1 MIVEHRTPSSPK
13 GLSGMPGP
21 FGMSLRGEQCTPQ
34 NARRILANL
43 GKDIDIVAGVF
54 DEAFL
59 RSRKCDA
66 LEISREPLRCALSAS
81 HPLADRPRL
90 SLADLSLQN
99 LMLMQ
104 RGWNGDVDRLRDEP
118 WEKHPEIAIEDFA
131 VYNIEVFNRCEA
143 SDKLLMTRDPWAD
156 VHPLLL
162 TKEVEWECEVSYGIL
177 HSSHPSVHVQALLDA
192 VAQELDLT

>member
-1 MIVEHRTPSSPK
+1 MY
-13 GLSGMPGP
+13 
-21 FGMSLRGEQCTPQ
+21 PQ

-104 RGWNGDVDRLRDEP
+104 RGWNGDVD
-118 WEKHPEIAIEDFA
+118 AFA
-131 VYNIEVFNRCEA
+131 TSRGRSIPR
-143 SDKLLMTRDPWAD
+143 S
-156 VHPLLL
+156 PLKTLPS
-162 TKEVEWECEVSYGIL
+162 TTSR
-177 HSSHPSVHVQALLDA
+177 SSTVAKQA
-192 VAQELDLT
+192 TSSS

>member
-34 NARRILANL
+34 NARRILANP

-99 LMLMQ
+99 LMLM
-104 RGWNGDVDRLRDEP
+104 
-118 WEKHPEIAIEDFA
+118 
-131 VYNIEVFNRCEA
+131 
-143 SDKLLMTRDPWAD
+143 
-156 VHPLLL
+156 
-162 TKEVEWECEVSYGIL
+162 
-177 HSSHPSVHVQALLDA
+177 
-192 VAQELDLT
+192 